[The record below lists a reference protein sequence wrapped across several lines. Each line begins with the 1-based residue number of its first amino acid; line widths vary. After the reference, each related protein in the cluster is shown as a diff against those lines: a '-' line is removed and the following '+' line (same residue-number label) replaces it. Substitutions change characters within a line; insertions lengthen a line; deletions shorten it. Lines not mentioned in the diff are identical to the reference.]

1 LIDLPGSRKEMTTTI
16 EATFDG
22 EVFRPSQPVALEPNT
37 PVKLTV
43 ETAAPAKT
51 TDEAIAKKGQP
62 YSFFDV
68 ARSIRIMDGPP
79 DWSANVD
86 KYLYGEDLHGE
97 DAGREE

>member
-1 LIDLPGSRKEMTTTI
+1 MATTI

-22 EVFRPSQPVALEPNT
+22 EVFRPAQPVALEPNT

-43 ETAAPAKT
+43 EPAEPTAPQQ
-51 TDEAIAKKGQP
+51 EADVKQGKP

-68 ARSIRIMDGPP
+68 ARSLKIEDAPP

-86 KYLYGEDLHGE
+86 KYLYGEQLHGE

>member
-1 LIDLPGSRKEMTTTI
+1 MTTTI

-22 EVFRPSQPVALEPNT
+22 EVFRPTQPVSLEPNT

-43 ETAAPAKT
+43 ETAEPSPAQQDAGVKH
-51 TDEAIAKKGQP
+51 KKP

-68 ARSIRIMDGPP
+68 ARSLKIEDGPP
-79 DWSANVD
+79 DWSANID
-86 KYLYGEDLHGE
+86 KYLYGEHLHGE

>member
-1 LIDLPGSRKEMTTTI
+1 MARFRRGAIVMTTTI

-22 EVFRPSQPVALEPNT
+22 EVFRPTQPVPLEPNT

-43 ETAAPAKT
+43 ETAVPPAPEDKVSDKT
-51 TDEAIAKKGQP
+51 GKP

-68 ARSIRIMDGPP
+68 ARSLKIEDGPP
-79 DWSANVD
+79 DWSANID
-86 KYLYGEDLHGE
+86 KYLYGDQLHGE

>member
-1 LIDLPGSRKEMTTTI
+1 MTTTI
-16 EATFDG
+16 DATFDG
-22 EVFRPSQPVALEPNT
+22 EVFRPTEPVALEPNT

-43 ETAAPAKT
+43 ETATSPTPTGETRERQVK
-51 TDEAIAKKGQP
+51 P

-68 ARSIRIMDGPP
+68 ARSLNITDGPP

-86 KYLYGEDLHGE
+86 KYLYGEQLHGE